1 MGRKSWYNLL
11 DILISDLIIILLE
24 LVKRLGIVLLII
36 FIVIHRDTETIKA
49 FVDILNVKIY
59 NNNSLVWTGDIKL
72 VNTFGDVAEN
82 DNLAYFNSEL
92 NFSIA
97 INIGNFSERYRVYS
111 SAEWSIE
118 VAKRWLVNIFSF

>member
-59 NNNSLVWTGDIKL
+59 NNNSLVWTWDIKL
-72 VNTFGDVAEN
+72 VNTFGDVAE
-82 DNLAYFNSEL
+82 SEL

-111 SAEWSIE
+111 GEDWSIE